1 MGVNKQFIN
10 DYKKAVSADKGANQ
24 TLSPGT
30 VSRRWTPSGGLGKH
44 NEKIHRES
52 RHTDRHK
59 NLPFSFSKPNKPKGQ
74 SVYVKCNNCGYII
87 SATTVTVGII
97 CPSCKKFS
105 TVIKVEAEVEM

>member
-1 MGVNKQFIN
+1 MNVNKQFIN
-10 DYKKAVSADKGANQ
+10 DCKKAVSIDKGAKQ

-30 VSRRWTPSGGLGKH
+30 VDRRWVPSGGSRKH

-52 RHTDRHK
+52 RRANHYK
-59 NLPFSFSKPNKPKGQ
+59 NLPFSFSKPNKPKG
-74 SVYVKCNNCGYII
+74 SSMYVKCNNCGHII

-105 TVIKVEAEVEM
+105 TVIKAEAEVEM